1 MNLKFWWTVLSN
13 LVRSVKE
20 KDFAPGLEYYL
31 V

>member
-1 MNLKFWWTVLSN
+1 MNLKFWTVLSN

-20 KDFAPGLEYYL
+20 KDFAPGLEYHL